1 MILCHD
7 KGVEG
12 AAFMNWFLNFPVHS
26 LILRSFTPLKGLI
39 STIKRMNALN
49 TGADGGLS
57 LKRQKALEG
66 FQKLSM
72 DSPVPIF

>member
-12 AAFMNWFLNFPVHS
+12 AAFMNWFLNFPIYT
-26 LILRSFTPLKGLI
+26 LILPSVTLLKGLI
-39 STIKRMNALN
+39 STIKSMNVLN
-49 TGADGGLS
+49 TGAVGGLL

-66 FQKLSM
+66 LLEI
-72 DSPVPIF
+72 VYE